1 MTRHPLLV
9 SLLVLPLLG
18 AGCLSIST
26 APKKAAGGG
35 VFQSTDKGATWVQ
48 KVALPTAKGVQSIS
62 GVDVTALAFDEQDSK
77 ALYIGTAGN
86 GLFYS
91 YDAGDSWQRSS
102 GMPTGNVSAIAV
114 DPKQKCTIYAA
125 VGNRLL
131 RSVDCGRA
139 FDVVYTDARNGA
151 TLTALSVDWFN
162 TKNVYIA
169 TETGD
174 LIRSSDSG
182 ATWSQVH
189 RWDAAVKAFVISRG
203 DSRKMWVATNG
214 LGISLSEDGGATWQ
228 DLRKTMDT
236 FDGARQFY
244 ALAEDRS
251 APGHIIHASRF
262 GLLESADSGHTWQ
275 KVNILT
281 PPQSVTITALAMSPK
296 NGKEI
301 YYTTATKLYKSKDGG
316 VSWATS
322 DLPTTRVAS
331 VFAVDPNQENVLYLG
346 VVAPKQ

>member
-1 MTRHPLLV
+1 MPRHPLLV

-18 AGCLSIST
+18 AGCLSISP

-35 VFQSTDKGATWVQ
+35 VFQSMDKGATWVQ

-62 GVDVTALAFDEQDSK
+62 GVDVTALAFDPQDPN
-77 ALYIGTAGN
+77 ALYVGTGGN

-91 YDAGDSWQRSS
+91 YDAGESWQRSS
-102 GMPTGNVSAIAV
+102 GMPAGNVAAIAV
-114 DPKQKCTIYAA
+114 DPKQKCTVYAA

-131 RSVDCGRA
+131 KSVDCSRT
-139 FDVVYTDARNGA
+139 FEVVYTDARNA
-151 TLTALSVDWFN
+151 ALLTALVVDWFN
-162 TKNVYIA
+162 TQNVYIA
-169 TETGD
+169 TGTGD
-174 LIRSSDSG
+174 LVRSVDGG
-182 ATWSQVH
+182 ANWAQVH
-189 RWDAAVKAFVISRG
+189 RWDDGVASVVMSAG
-203 DSRKMWVATNG
+203 DSRKLWVATKG
-214 LGISLSEDGGATWQ
+214 LGVSLSEDGGASWQ
-228 DLRKTMDT
+228 DLRKAMET
-236 FDGARQFY
+236 FDGARSFY

-251 APGHIIHASRF
+251 TPGHIIHASRF

-281 PPQSVTITALAMSPK
+281 PPQSVTITALSINPK
-296 NGKEI
+296 NGKEL
-301 YYTTATKLYKSKDGG
+301 YYTTATKLYKSRDGG

-331 VFAVDPNQENVLYLG
+331 VFAVDPNQENILYLG